1 MNGLKAMLMGIAL
14 ICFSGF
20 FIVGQALD
28 IVGESIVTW
37 GMLFGLLLCFLG
49 LLADDGDGDDGS
61 RAVEAG
67 GAESGN
73 EESGDGEGGD
83 EKNGDGEG
91 GDAEEGDT
99 EGDNESEKNRDR
111 YAAGRFPPM

>member
-67 GAESGN
+67 GP
-73 EESGDGEGGD
+73 ESGDGEGGD
-83 EKNGDGEG
+83 EKSGDGEG
-91 GDAEEGDT
+91 GDAEEGDA
-99 EGDNESEKNRDR
+99 ESDNESEKNRDR

>member
-1 MNGLKAMLMGIAL
+1 MNGLKAMLMGIAF

-49 LLADDGDGDDGS
+49 LLASDDSRDSGRPRGGRAGTPGRGMAGLAEARAETDETGDAADEGDD
-61 RAVEAG
+61 A
-67 GAESGN
+67 
-73 EESGDGEGGD
+73 
-83 EKNGDGEG
+83 
-91 GDAEEGDT
+91 GDAP
-99 EGDNESEKNRDR
+99 DR
-111 YAAGRFPPM
+111 TDYSANRFPPM